1 VATGYLLDSNIL
13 LRLTSRDSAL
23 HAHIQRAVR
32 QILQQDVSLFCCP
45 QNVVELWNVLTRPI
59 DRNGFGLSITEA
71 EEEIQL
77 IEREFGFLPDNQ
89 QIHAVWRRLVY
100 DHRVRGRQVHDAR
113 LVAVMRVYGLS
124 HLLTLNRAD
133 FARYGGI
140 TVIDPSDFATSE

>member
-1 VATGYLLDSNIL
+1 VATGYLLDTNIL

-100 DHRVRGRQVHDAR
+100 DHRVRGRASSRCAPRRCDAR
-113 LVAVMRVYGLS
+113 LWTLTPT
-124 HLLTLNRAD
+124 HLESSR
-133 FARYGGI
+133 FRSVWWHHSY
-140 TVIDPSDFATSE
+140 